1 MKNSISL
8 TKGNSVSLT
17 KQAPS
22 ATKFL
27 IGASWDERT
36 TEGKDFDLDLMAVA
50 LTSHG
55 KVRNSNDF
63 FFYGLAKAP
72 GEPFDSA
79 DGSLHHNGDNLVGGV
94 GGDSEDSEQMTIDTT
109 IVPSQ
114 IEKIVIMFAIYDAET
129 RHQNFGSVR
138 NAKLRIADAN
148 NPNKDIVT
156 INLSEDFGGE
166 TVVNAAEIYRHN
178 GEWKVKSVS
187 QGYHNG
193 IRGALGDFGL
203 DVTD

>member
-1 MKNSISL
+1 MNNSISL

-63 FFYGLAKAP
+63 FFYG
-72 GEPFDSA
+72 
-79 DGSLHHNGDNLVGGV
+79 
-94 GGDSEDSEQMTIDTT
+94 
-109 IVPSQ
+109 
-114 IEKIVIMFAIYDAET
+114 
-129 RHQNFGSVR
+129 SVR

-187 QGYHNG
+187 QGYRNG